1 MLERMRKGKK
11 GRGGGSGESCPV
23 ETEMK
28 GSGPRREVTEPPSA
42 HGDKQAGEA
51 RTCKPLAVR
60 ERSGYTTAAN
70 HADSQ

>member
-1 MLERMRKGKK
+1 
-11 GRGGGSGESCPV
+11 
-23 ETEMK
+23 MK